1 MTDFNQKTHDTDV
14 GSHGGQSR
22 QMMEVFENQE
32 FGSIRLLQEAGNA
45 NYSEEDNPIAL
56 KADFILSLCELI
68 VGGKHLI
75 NYAKTKDVFAAYKA
89 SGYNREFY
97 EAHRDTLA
105 LRSAAKKAFDAYKK
119 ENGSDKKLPR
129 ISELNAEYAML
140 LKRKKSSY
148 AEYRKTKSE
157 MQDWLVAQKIVQE
170 ILKEDEQKKG
180 QLHEQEVR

>member
-1 MTDFNQKTHDTDV
+1 M
-14 GSHGGQSR
+14 S
-22 QMMEVFENQE
+22 EV
-32 FGSIRLLQEAGNA
+32 SVLR
-45 NYSEEDNPIAL
+45 
-56 KADFILSLCELI
+56 
-68 VGGKHLI
+68 KHLI

-89 SGYNREFY
+89 SGYNQEFY

-140 LKRKKSSY
+140 LERKKSSY

-170 ILKEDEQKKG
+170 ILKEDEQKKE
-180 QLHEQEVR
+180 QLHEQKVRQEEENRQSSR